1 MKCDKEYIFLQ
12 NNERAWSCKAS
23 SENEA
28 WLFFKQIKKL
38 NTTDLKKLFKIKTK
52 DMITEQQ
59 STVES
64 TTIKS
69 ALYNFITG
77 SLKIT
82 FSSGTMYEYS
92 NVPSE
97 IYDDFCKAESQGKF
111 LNEKIKGTYNYSK
124 IENNDK

>member
-1 MKCDKEYIFLQ
+1 MGCDKEYIFFQ
-12 NNERAWSCKAS
+12 NNERVWSCEAS
-23 SENEA
+23 SESEA
-28 WLFFKQIKKL
+28 WLFFEQIKRL
-38 NTTDLKKLFKIKTK
+38 DVTDLKKLFKIKTK

-59 STVES
+59 SIVES

-69 ALYNFITG
+69 VLYNFITE

-82 FSSGTMYEYS
+82 FSSGAMYEYS